1 MEWFSSGTALIEGL
15 KWPLT
20 VMFLAFFLKG
30 PINGVI
36 SRIERIS
43 HNGTTINVASVPTLG
58 DRNVDPVVVDART
71 ENAVLSAPRAAMI
84 ESWLRLELAVADVLE
99 ENSVT
104 DHPSSPD
111 GMIHALFAEH
121 LVDGLFY
128 EFLVGIKDLRDR
140 ATLDY
145 SLTITSAVAR
155 RYAETTEEAIQ
166 LLKRQVALKTTSS
179 DV

>member
-20 VMFLAFFLKG
+20 VVFLAFFLKG

-43 HNGTTINVASVPTLG
+43 HNGTTIDVASVPTLG

-84 ESWLRLELAVADVLE
+84 ESWLRLELAVADVLGRE
-99 ENSVT
+99 LSNIPPV
-104 DHPSSPD
+104 
-111 GMIHALFAEH
+111 
-121 LVDGLFY
+121 
-128 EFLVGIKDLRDR
+128 
-140 ATLDY
+140 
-145 SLTITSAVAR
+145 VAR
-155 RYAETTEEAIQ
+155 RYDICVICGAPG
-166 LLKRQVALKTTSS
+166 
-179 DV
+179 